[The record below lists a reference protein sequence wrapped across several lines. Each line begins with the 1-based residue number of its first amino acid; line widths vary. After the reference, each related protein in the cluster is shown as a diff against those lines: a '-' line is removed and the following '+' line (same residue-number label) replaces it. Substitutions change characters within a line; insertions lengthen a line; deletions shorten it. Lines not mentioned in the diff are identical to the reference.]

1 MTRRRHGGRGN
12 IERCLRQVARV
23 PCSAAAGPDGV
34 RRRGMLAHGAAL
46 TGRGAALMLA
56 AARRWRRSRRRYRL
70 GSRSGSWS
78 LWSGQQLG
86 SAGLLTQAWRGRQL
100 LLEGSGAAGGGIG
113 SKPELEPEP
122 RSAAGADCPVARRA
136 HAAGGSVRTD
146 CPTHIGTAWTPA
158 AVRRRRRCDQTPAW
172 VWPSRWRRHRLGAEA
187 GFLFSDIATAGLY
200 TRWCTTRRP
209 KRTTCSSLS
218 FDPQSETCQDCLV
231 QFEDSG

>member
-1 MTRRRHGGRGN
+1 VTRRRHGGRGN

-56 AARRWRRSRRRYRL
+56 AARRRRRSRRRYRL

-86 SAGLLTQAWRGRQL
+86 SAGLLTQARRGRQL

-158 AVRRRRRCDQTPAW
+158 AVRRRRRCDQTPACVCIHIYCMLEW
-172 VWPSRWRRHRLGAEA
+172 SGVFKIELFLKVYTSTHKATKLLNLGECVRKIFS
-187 GFLFSDIATAGLY
+187 FLP
-200 TRWCTTRRP
+200 RP
-209 KRTTCSSLS
+209 CKWS
-218 FDPQSETCQDCLV
+218 
-231 QFEDSG
+231 